1 MTLLFSLILYPLYA
15 SNNFLLGLFGGKE
28 RLPSLAFNTRDN
40 LQIPFPEELPIN
52 RDTLLQFCADF
63 ISGKLKSVFDTTE
76 MAKKVMQSVKP
87 VNPKNKAERKK
98 KKEAPKEVKGV
109 SEQYNDGSQ
118 GDLAVTTVTLA
129 NFEKIVMDE
138 GKDVVLMLHAKGP
151 QKNIFFRIVCF
162 YQNILSDH
170 FILRFIFNYFY
181 F

>member
-1 MTLLFSLILYPLYA
+1 MILISLYFIYL
-15 SNNFLLGLFGGKE
+15 LLGLFGGKE
-28 RLPSLAFNTRDN
+28 RLPSLAFNTREN

-76 MAKKVMQSVKP
+76 MAKKVMQSVNP
-87 VNPKNKAERKK
+87 VNPKNKAVRKK
-98 KKEAPKEVKGV
+98 KKEAPKAVKGV

-129 NFEKIVMDE
+129 NFEKVVMDE

-151 QKNIFFRIVCF
+151 QNF
-162 YQNILSDH
+162 YVIYS
-170 FILRFIFNYFY
+170 
-181 F
+181 